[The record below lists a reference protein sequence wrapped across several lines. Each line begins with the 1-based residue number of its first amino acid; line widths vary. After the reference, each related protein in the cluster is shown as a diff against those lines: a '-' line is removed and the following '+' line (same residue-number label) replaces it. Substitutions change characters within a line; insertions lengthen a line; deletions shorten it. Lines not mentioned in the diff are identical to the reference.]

1 MAKFS
6 EVFST
11 TFKVI
16 AALVLI
22 SAAAGIVYA
31 IMTHVNQSS
40 KDRETSREIYKDEAK
55 KEDER
60 IIKADAKHTSMP
72 LSQWNKLLAAG
83 IKQHC
88 AFEGM
93 HKDDVEKAL
102 GKPSNVSQNYDK
114 TESWTYTFEDQKQCL
129 RYDGEKCAEHPKHQ
143 SVVYLTPGG
152 YVYLGNT
159 GPGCSEGPLLG
170 MLN

>member
-31 IMTHVNQSS
+31 IINHVNESG
-40 KDRETSREIYKDEAK
+40 KIHEDYKAAVKE
-55 KEDER
+55 EDER
-60 IIKADAKHTSMP
+60 FTKAEAKHTSMP

-102 GKPSNVSQNYDK
+102 GKPSDVSQNYDK

-152 YVYLGNT
+152 YVYLGRT
-159 GPGCSEGPLLG
+159 GPGCGEGPLLW